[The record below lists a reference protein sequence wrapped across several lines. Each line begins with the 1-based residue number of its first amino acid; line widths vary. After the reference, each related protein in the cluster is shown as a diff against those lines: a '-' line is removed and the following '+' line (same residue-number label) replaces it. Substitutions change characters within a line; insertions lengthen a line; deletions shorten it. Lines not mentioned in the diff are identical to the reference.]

1 MSHTNQRHMVME
13 TSTSVHCMQMSNSS
27 VLSIKWNELAS
38 LAERQKLKSV
48 ADDTSAMWGSNSN
61 SSSDNLKFKYKND
74 TTKWLQNS
82 S

>member
-1 MSHTNQRHMVME
+1 ME

-48 ADDTSAMWGSNSN
+48 ADDTSAM
-61 SSSDNLKFKYKND
+61 
-74 TTKWLQNS
+74 
-82 S
+82 